1 LGLLKGGIMDLGKIA
16 FLETLMLDDDS
27 GIMGA
32 ILVTDSETKPLEFRV
47 TAPVKTTDFQK
58 TLYGDVLLEH
68 ILVELISLPLV
79 SAISE
84 EIDLILVKDPL
95 FLGINNKQGVRVVRV
110 YNAEEQNDTK
120 GIKNLDVNFIGTN
133 GCTLYLET
141 SKKYESEL
149 LEIKEL
155 VKSLAESRNLL
166 EPFDR
171 LKAACEQVHLQ
182 KTND

>member
-1 LGLLKGGIMDLGKIA
+1 MMDLGKIA
-16 FLETLMLDDDS
+16 FLETLALEDDS

-32 ILVTDSETKPLEFRV
+32 ILVTDAETKPLEFRV
-47 TAPVKTTDFQK
+47 TAPIKTTNFQK

-68 ILVELISLPLV
+68 ILVELISLPLIN
-79 SAISE
+79 AISE

-95 FLGINNKQGVRVVRV
+95 FLGVNNKQGVRVVRV
-110 YNAEEQNDTK
+110 NNSDQKADSK
-120 GIKNLDVNFIGTN
+120 KNNQDVHFIGTN
-133 GCTLYLET
+133 GSTLYIET

-149 LEIKEL
+149 AEIKEQIN
-155 VKSLAESRNLL
+155 SLAETRNLL

-182 KTND
+182 KTSE